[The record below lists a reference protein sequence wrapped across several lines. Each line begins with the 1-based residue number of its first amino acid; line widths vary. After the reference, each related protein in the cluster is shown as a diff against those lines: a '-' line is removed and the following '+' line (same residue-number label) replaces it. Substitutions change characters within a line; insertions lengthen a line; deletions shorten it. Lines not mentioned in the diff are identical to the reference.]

1 MARLHRRS
9 FMRLAGA
16 AGAGSVLG
24 VSAPA
29 IVRAATAV
37 KMTLPWLPLG
47 TFSYAFVAKKM
58 GFWEKRG
65 LDVTIDRGF
74 GSGKVCV
81 PVDQG
86 QYDFGILDLAV
97 MMNCAGRGL
106 DLVAVAGIWPR
117 SPVGIFSLK
126 EYGINKPKD
135 LEGQTVAFD
144 VGSGDFQ
151 LWPAFVKA
159 TGIDDSKVN
168 KVTMDAAALIK
179 VLVEKQVKAEGNFFG
194 SIAPSLWAQ
203 GLEINSILYE
213 DYGIKM
219 LSNVVACKRGT
230 IEKRPELCQGFV
242 EGLMEG
248 LKYVYLN
255 PEKSVQLHLES
266 VKEFQG
272 GSIANQKV
280 IEYGQA
286 VSTALGTVPAFKK
299 DGLGYMEPALVEQT
313 ARTVETYMGVKN
325 LPKTDTMFTNKFVG
339 SAKTHRRGM
348 EERRRTVREVS
359 AERRLAAPWRDT
371 SRQRSPLSCPGRAS
385 ARNEYAAA
393 KSRDVPAAVD
403 GPGSLRFS
411 HPGLREA
418 SDGQIVGGYGDPL
431 VSGRHLLGADQ
442 SQITAACYAP
452 LIA

>member
-1 MARLHRRS
+1 
-9 FMRLAGA
+9 
-16 AGAGSVLG
+16 
-24 VSAPA
+24 
-29 IVRAATAV
+29 
-37 KMTLPWLPLG
+37 
-47 TFSYAFVAKKM
+47 
-58 GFWEKRG
+58 
-65 LDVTIDRGF
+65 
-74 GSGKVCV
+74 
-81 PVDQG
+81 
-86 QYDFGILDLAV
+86 
-97 MMNCAGRGL
+97 
-106 DLVAVAGIWPR
+106 
-117 SPVGIFSLK
+117 
-126 EYGINKPKD
+126 
-135 LEGQTVAFD
+135 
-144 VGSGDFQ
+144 

-242 EGLMEG
+242 EGLMDG

-339 SAKTHRRGM
+339 SARLTDAEWKSVD
-348 EERRRTVREVS
+348 ERS
-359 AERRLAAPWRDT
+359 AKYLP
-371 SRQRSPLSCPGRAS
+371 
-385 ARNEYAAA
+385 
-393 KSRDVPAAVD
+393 K
-403 GPGSLRFS
+403 
-411 HPGLREA
+411 
-418 SDGQIVGGYGDPL
+418 
-431 VSGRHLLGADQ
+431 GA
-442 SQITAACYAP
+442 
-452 LIA
+452 

>member
-9 FMRLAGA
+9 FLRLAGA

-29 IVRAATAV
+29 IVRAATPV

-242 EGLMEG
+242 EGLMDG

-339 SAKTHRRGM
+339 SARLTD
-348 EERRRTVREVS
+348 
-359 AERRLAAPWRDT
+359 AEWKASTNGPPSICRKAPSGGTGSRISLLAAVARDYE
-371 SRQRSPLSCPGRAS
+371 RPAHGPAVRDPRLP
-385 ARNEYAAA
+385 ARP
-393 KSRDVPAAVD
+393 RLPMTT
-403 GPGSLRFS
+403 
-411 HPGLREA
+411 
-418 SDGQIVGGYGDPL
+418 
-431 VSGRHLLGADQ
+431 GAG
-442 SQITAACYAP
+442 
-452 LIA
+452 

>member
-1 MARLHRRS
+1 MKLHRRS
-9 FMRLAGA
+9 FLQLTAGTA
-16 AGAGSVLG
+16 AASAGLG
-24 VSAPA
+24 IATPA

-74 GSGKVCV
+74 GSGRVCV

-97 MMNCAGRGL
+97 MMNCAARGL
-106 DLVAVAGIWPR
+106 DLAAVAGIWPR

-126 EYGINKPKD
+126 EYGITKPQD

-151 LWPAFVKA
+151 LWPAFIKA
-159 TGIDDSKVN
+159 TGIDDKKVN

-179 VLVEKQVKAEGNFFG
+179 ALVEKQVKAEGNFFG

-203 GLEINSILYE
+203 GLEINSMLYE
-213 DYGIKM
+213 DYGVKM
-219 LSNVVACKRGT
+219 FSNVVACKRST
-230 IEKRPELCQGFV
+230 IEKKPDLCEAFV
-242 EGLMEG
+242 GGLMEG

-255 PEKSVQLHLES
+255 PEKSVALHLES

-272 GSIANQKV
+272 GSVANQKV

-286 VSTALGTVPAFKK
+286 VSTALGVVPAVRQH
-299 DGLGYMEPALVEQT
+299 GLGYMDPDLVATT
-313 ARTVETYMGVKN
+313 AKTVETYMGVKN
-325 LPKTDTMFTNKFVG
+325 APPIATLFTNKFVG
-339 SAKTHRRGM
+339 
-348 EERRRTVREVS
+348 
-359 AERRLAAPWRDT
+359 
-371 SRQRSPLSCPGRAS
+371 
-385 ARNEYAAA
+385 AA
-393 KSRDVPAAVD
+393 KLTESEWAEVEKRSEKYLPRK
-403 GPGSLRFS
+403 SS
-411 HPGLREA
+411 
-418 SDGQIVGGYGDPL
+418 
-431 VSGRHLLGADQ
+431 
-442 SQITAACYAP
+442 
-452 LIA
+452 